1 MTKETTEE
9 KKKIGKKMKIILISG
24 SVFVTICLFG
34 VAGVF
39 AYSWQYED
47 RIHPNIFIG
56 NINVGGLSTEEANI
70 LLQEKFEDL
79 MNSGLF
85 VNYEG
90 KVAKIDLRTEGG
102 TDPDLIYDY
111 ISIDLEKAVN
121 SAFNETRDQSQTRQ
135 LQLSLNQ
142 IVNQKVI
149 DLPVVFVESR
159 INSQIREA
167 FKDAENPAEPTK
179 YSVTFSGANMD
190 IEVEEGTIGREF
202 DFNQLYTN
210 LQQDIKNLEL
220 STHSLEVTETA
231 NPLTREEVE
240 PTFDTVRD
248 IISRAPYT
256 LEYTTD
262 TQRTYRWNI
271 QREEVANWLTPVRAG
286 ESTGS
291 INASENIHLTIN
303 GEALTNRFETI
314 RETIDISPI
323 DAKFEIVNGR
333 VTEFRGSE
341 EGVQLDEDNTKIE
354 ILLSFADGE
363 TRNINLKAKTTP
375 PNLATGD
382 VNDLGIRE
390 VIGTGWS
397 DFSGSPANRIANIRH
412 GANKLNGLLI
422 APGEQI
428 SLVQELKPF
437 TVADGYLPE
446 LVIKGDEIVPEV
458 GGGLCQIGTSAFR
471 AAMNTGLQIDE
482 RRNHS
487 LVVSYYNDPLNGN
500 PGTDA
505 TLYDPAPDFKFTNDT
520 NHHIL
525 LTTDVNVSN
534 GRLTFT
540 FWGTSDGRKGYYT
553 PPVVNRRWAPGPTE
567 YKVSRDL
574 APGRTECQAAYTG
587 VSTSFDYIV
596 EYADGSRHEHT
607 YNSQYRAL
615 PRICLVGYDPKEEG
629 DDEDSANEE
638 EDQSI
643 PTE

>member
-9 KKKIGKKMKIILISG
+9 KKKIGKKMKIILISS
-24 SVFVTICLFG
+24 SVLVSILLIG

-167 FKDAENPAEPTK
+167 FKNAENPAEPTK

-240 PTFDTVRD
+240 PTFDVVQE
-248 IISRAPYT
+248 IINRAPYT

-271 QREEVANWLTPVRAG
+271 QKEEIANWLTPVRAG

-291 INASENIHLTIN
+291 IEASDTIHLTIN
-303 GEALTNRFETI
+303 GEALKNRFSTI

-341 EGVQLDEDNTKIE
+341 EGVQLDEDSSKLQ
-354 ILLSFADGE
+354 ILLAFADKE
-363 TRNINLKAKTTP
+363 TRNINLEAKTTP

-382 VNDLGIRE
+382 VNDLGIKE

-446 LVIKGDEIVPEV
+446 LVIKGDEIIPEV

-471 AAMNTGLQIDE
+471 AVMNTGLQIDE

-487 LVVSYYNDPLNGN
+487 LVVSYYNDPSNGN

-520 NHHIL
+520 DHHIL

-540 FWGTSDGRKGYYT
+540 FWGTSDGRNGYYT
-553 PPVVNRRWAPGPTE
+553 PPVVNRRWSPGPTE
-567 YKVSRDL
+567 YKVTKDL
-574 APGRTECQAAYTG
+574 PPGRTECQAAYTG

-629 DDEDSANEE
+629 VDEDSTDEE
-638 EDQSI
+638 ETQSI